1 MSMSKREVLR
11 IALEALRAHKLRSFL
26 TLLGVIIGV
35 ASVIA
40 VVSVVQGLNDY
51 VTAQVMEFGS
61 TSFSVS
67 KFSQGFS
74 SLDDF
79 WRESRRH
86 NLTLEDMAALEAD
99 CSHCQLVAGI
109 YNDNKTLKRGNKSAE
124 NVDLRGVTINA
135 PYIGSA
141 MELSEGRH
149 FTAVDID
156 HAREEVIIGA
166 DVADRLFADGEDPL
180 NKEITVDGRVFTV
193 IGLAVR
199 KGQFLGAPQDN
210 FVRMPIS
217 VFRKMYATST
227 RSLNI
232 QVQAL
237 TPADMQHAMDETRVI
252 LRSRMHRAY
261 NDDDGF
267 SMATAETFLDLWRS
281 TTSAIF
287 MVMVMVASIALVVG
301 GVVIMNIMLVSVTER
316 RKEIG
321 IRKAVGAKQTD
332 ILRQFL
338 AESVIL
344 SVLGGGLGIGVGI
357 MIALL
362 VSWLSPLPAVIKL
375 WSVIMAV
382 AVASAIGIFFG
393 IYPARAAAKLDPVV
407 ALQAE

>member
-1 MSMSKREVLR
+1 MSKKEVFR

-74 SLDDF
+74 SLDDY

-86 NLTLEDMAALEAD
+86 NLTLEDMAAIEAN
-99 CSHCQLVAGI
+99 CANCQLVAGV
-109 YNDNKTLKRGNKSAE
+109 YNEFKTAKRGNKSAE

-149 FTAVDID
+149 FAAIDID
-156 HAREEVIIGA
+156 HAREEIIIGA
-166 DVADRLFADGEDPL
+166 DVADRLFTEGEDPL
-180 NKEITVDGRVFTV
+180 GKEITLDGRIFTV
-193 IGLAVR
+193 IGIAER
-199 KGQFLGAPQDN
+199 KGQFLGSPQDN
-210 FVRMPIS
+210 FVRIPIS

-232 QVQAL
+232 QVQSL
-237 TPADMQHAMDETRVI
+237 TPKDMQLAMEETRVI
-252 LRSRMHRAY
+252 LRSRMHRGY

-267 SMATAETFLDLWRS
+267 AMATAETFLDLWRS
-281 TTSAIF
+281 TTAAIF
-287 MVMVMVASIALVVG
+287 MVMIIVASISLVVG

-344 SVLGGGLGIGVGI
+344 SALGGGLGIGVGI
-357 MIALL
+357 LIALL
-362 VSWLSPLPAVIKL
+362 VSYLSPLPAVIKL
-375 WSVIMAV
+375 WSVVMAV
-382 AVASAIGIFFG
+382 LVASAIGIFFG